1 MFAAVGVAGL
11 YLLQAAGGGRPA
23 EHGRTRH
30 HTSDQSAQQQQQ
42 QRKHPVDALPSSPAQ
57 LRPQHAPPSRIRHG
71 SVVFFQDKRGQTAV
85 VQPCGTGRSTWQLAV
100 TCAASG
106 SCSMLKGAL

>member
-11 YLLQAAGGGRPA
+11 YLLQAAGGGRLT
-23 EHGRTRH
+23 EFGRGSQ
-30 HTSDQSAQQQQQ
+30 HTQEQQAHQPQQQHKQTT
-42 QRKHPVDALPSSPAQ
+42 DALPSSPAK
-57 LRPQHAPPSRIRHG
+57 LRPQQLPQSRIRHG

-85 VQPCGTGRSTWQLAV
+85 VQPCGTGRSTWLMAV

-106 SCSMLKGAL
+106 SSSMLKG

>member
-1 MFAAVGVAGL
+1 
-11 YLLQAAGGGRPA
+11 
-23 EHGRTRH
+23 
-30 HTSDQSAQQQQQ
+30 
-42 QRKHPVDALPSSPAQ
+42 LPSSPAK
-57 LRPQHAPPSRIRHG
+57 LRPQQLHQARIRHG

-106 SCSMLKGAL
+106 SCSMLKGALHQV